1 MASDE
6 SIAETGGAPRF
17 SLAARCRSFRY
28 AASGI
33 VFMLRTQH
41 NAWIHAV
48 ATVAVVIAGWR
59 LGISASDW
67 RWLVFAIAMVLAA
80 EGFNTA
86 IEYVC
91 DLVSPDYHASVEKA
105 KDVAAGAVLV
115 CAIGAALIGA
125 LTFWPYLFR

>member
-1 MASDE
+1 
-6 SIAETGGAPRF
+6 
-17 SLAARCRSFRY
+17 
-28 AASGI
+28 
-33 VFMLRTQH
+33 
-41 NAWIHAV
+41 
-48 ATVAVVIAGWR
+48 
-59 LGISASDW
+59 
-67 RWLVFAIAMVLAA
+67 MVLAA

>member
-6 SIAETGGAPRF
+6 SIAKSGGASRF

-28 AASGI
+28 AANGI
-33 VFMLRTQH
+33 VLMLRTQH
-41 NAWIHAV
+41 NAWVHAV
-48 ATVAVVIAGWR
+48 ATVVVVIAGWR
-59 LGISASDW
+59 LGVSASDW

-86 IEYVC
+86 IESVC
-91 DLVSPDYHASVEKA
+91 DLVSPDYHALVEKA

-125 LTFWPYLFR
+125 LTFWPYVCR